1 MAQFTD
7 KVALVTGGGSGIGE
21 ATSKKLADKGAS
33 VVVLDLDLEAAQRV
47 ADEISKSGGTAVAFQ
62 GNTGQSL
69 HRRAAPT
76 RRLSMVWW
84 A

>member
-33 VVVLDLDLEAAQRV
+33 VVVLELPSAW
-47 ADEISKSGGTAVAFQ
+47 
-62 GNTGQSL
+62 
-69 HRRAAPT
+69 PT
-76 RRLSMVWW
+76 RLASPVALLLPFRATRDSRCTAERRLHGG
-84 A
+84 